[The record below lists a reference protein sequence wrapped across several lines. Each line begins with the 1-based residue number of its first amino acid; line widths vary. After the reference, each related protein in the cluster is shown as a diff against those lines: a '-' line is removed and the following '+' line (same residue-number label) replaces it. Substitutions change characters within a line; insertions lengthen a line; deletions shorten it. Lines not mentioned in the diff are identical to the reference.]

1 MKFFDLHVH
10 SAFSE
15 GQSSLE
21 QLATMAKELGFSGIC
36 FSEYYQG
43 EEQIKKILTEI
54 EKTREKVGIEIFLGF
69 EARSTKELAILVEK
83 RKRFDVLL
91 ARGGDLKLNR
101 LAVETPEVDILTHPD
116 YERQDSG
123 LNHVLVRLAAE
134 NEVAIEVN
142 FREVLITNGR
152 TRSRILSNMK
162 NNIMLSKKLHAPVII
177 SCGAISEWEFK
188 SPQEL
193 ISFGIQLGL
202 ELDEAKAA
210 ISRVP
215 ENILKKSSERRDKS
229 WIAPGVK
236 VIK

>member
-15 GQSSLE
+15 GTSSLE
-21 QLATMAKELGFSGIC
+21 QLASMAKELGFSGIC
-36 FSEYYQG
+36 FAEYYNV
-43 EEQIKKILTEI
+43 EEHIKKLMTEI
-54 EKTREKVGIEIFLGF
+54 EKAKGKVGIEIFLGF
-69 EARSTKELAILVEK
+69 EARNPRELSALIEK

-116 YERQDSG
+116 YERTDSG
-123 LNHVLVRLAAE
+123 LNHILVRLAAK

-162 NNIMLSKKLHAPVII
+162 NNVMLAKKLHAPIII
-177 SCGAISEWEFK
+177 SCGAISEWELK
-188 SPQEL
+188 STQEL
-193 ISFGIQLGL
+193 ISFGPQLGL

-210 ISRVP
+210 ISRIP
-215 ENILKKSSERRDKS
+215 EDILSKSSERRDKR

>member
-1 MKFFDLHVH
+1 
-10 SAFSE
+10 
-15 GQSSLE
+15 
-21 QLATMAKELGFSGIC
+21 MAKELGYSGIC
-36 FSEYYQG
+36 FAEYYQG

-54 EKTREKVGIEIFLGF
+54 QKVKEKVGIDIFLGF
-69 EARSTKELAILVEK
+69 EARSTGELATLIEK

-91 ARGGDLKLNR
+91 VRGGDLKLNR
-101 LAVETPEVDILTHPD
+101 LAVETPQVDILTHPD

-123 LNHVLVRLAAE
+123 LNHILVRLAAK

-142 FREVLITNGR
+142 FREVLTTNGR

-162 NNIMLSKKLHAPVII
+162 SNVTLAKKLHAPIII
-177 SCGAISEWEFK
+177 SCGAISHWELK

-193 ISFGIQLGL
+193 ISFGIELGL
-202 ELDEAKAA
+202 ELDEAKAT
-210 ISRVP
+210 ISRIP
-215 ENILKKSSERRDKS
+215 EDILKKSGERRDKR

>member
-15 GQSSLE
+15 GTSSLE
-21 QLATMAKELGFSGIC
+21 QLASMAKELGFSGIC
-36 FSEYYQG
+36 FAEYYTG
-43 EEQIKKILTEI
+43 EEHIKKIMTEI
-54 EKTREKVGIEIFLGF
+54 QKTKEKVGIDIFLGF
-69 EARSTKELAILVEK
+69 EARNPRELATLIEK

-116 YERQDSG
+116 YERTDSG
-123 LNHVLVRLAAE
+123 LNHILVRLAAK
-134 NEVAIEVN
+134 NEVAIEIN

-152 TRSRILSNMK
+152 TRSRVLSNMK
-162 NNIMLSKKLHAPVII
+162 NNVMLAKKLHAPIII
-177 SCGAISEWEFK
+177 SCGAISEWELK
-188 SPQEL
+188 STQEL
-193 ISFGIQLGL
+193 ISFGTQLGL

-210 ISRVP
+210 ISSIP
-215 ENILKKSSERRDKS
+215 ENILSKSSERRDKR